1 MIPRILFSLILAFS
15 LFGCSSTKITSD
27 FDKDADFTK
36 YKDFSY
42 LGWAKDSDQMLN
54 DLDKQRIETAFAN
67 EFTKRGIK
75 FVDQSE
81 ADAMVSLF
89 IVVDQKTST
98 TAYTDHYGGMGG
110 GYGYGYPGWGW
121 GGGMSTTRYQEH
133 DYLVGTLV
141 VDVFDAEQ
149 KKLVW
154 QGVGSGTVNE
164 NTKNREDRI
173 NKVARAIMD
182 KYPSGGTGINKN

>member
-1 MIPRILFSLILAFS
+1 MISRIFSLLLFSS
-15 LFGCSSTKITSD
+15 LFIGCSSTKITSD
-27 FDKDADFTK
+27 YDKEADFSK
-36 YKDFSY
+36 YQDFNY
-42 LGWAKDSDQMLN
+42 LGWAKESDQLLN
-54 DLDKQRIETAFAN
+54 DLDRKRIEDAIGKEFAR
-67 EFTKRGIK
+67 RGVK
-75 FVDQSE
+75 FVEPSD

-110 GYGYGYPGWGW
+110 GYGYGGYPSWGW

-141 VDVFDAEQ
+141 VDVFDADT

-154 QGVGSGTVNE
+154 QGVSSGTINE
-164 NTKNREDRI
+164 NPKNREDRI
-173 NKVARAIMD
+173 NKSARAIMD
-182 KYPSGGTGINKN
+182 KYPIDAPK